1 MRNACACRI
10 VRLRAHGGEDMK
22 QLAILGSLLP
32 SLGLMGLALAPA
44 LVVAAPGEDPVVL
57 RGPVQYLSLPVGA
70 AAKSQGLDTIKDMPV
85 NMRAKIAR
93 YEAKA
98 FAEDPSGIATDTDV
112 TTRASSDGL
121 RKTCVQEV
129 GSNTAASGS
138 GTTNAFNRY
147 GPSPQAQ
154 VVVLRGDLVNICR

>member
-1 MRNACACRI
+1 
-10 VRLRAHGGEDMK
+10 MK

-44 LVVAAPGEDPVVL
+44 RVVAAPGEDPVVL

-70 AAKSQGLDTIKDMPV
+70 AAKSQGLDTVKDMPV

-98 FAEDPSGIATDTDV
+98 FAEDTSGIATDTDV

-129 GSNTAASGS
+129 GSSTAASGN

-147 GPSPQAQ
+147 GPAPQAQ
-154 VVVLRGDLVNICR
+154 VVVLRGDLVNVCR